1 MRYCKIIP
9 AMLCIM
15 AMGAACGQKKGKP
28 RQQEVVKT
36 VQQLDEVVPQQI
48 VERLQYVDGNDG
60 LMEDSVMALSPA
72 ALHAAY
78 DGQGGKAIWS
88 SNGKAIPQADS
99 LFRWI
104 RDARLYGLNPAHYHA
119 AALQQALERRNTD
132 KESLRDAA
140 LWAQTDVLLTDAF
153 FKLASHLHY
162 GVIPRDSI
170 ALRKDSLLTDDV
182 LNMLL
187 REAITGNHISEIL
200 QSREPTHEAYRLL
213 KIGLAEYESRYKDVV
228 WDTLPSEYT
237 DTVAFRHQLAVRLA
251 ETGHLDTLENNIGD
265 TVALKKAVKQFQQE
279 INLYPDGV
287 AGKRTIQYLN
297 RQPGDWI
304 EQAGINLDRW
314 RKMPDTL
321 PARYLMVNIPAFRLQ
336 VWDDSAGT
344 VLESRVIVGTPRTR
358 TPQLSSVM
366 TNFVLYPYWRVP
378 YSIVFKEM
386 LPQIKKNRHYLV
398 EKNLEV
404 VDHHGNIISPDS
416 IDWQKLNKNYFP
428 YVLRQM
434 DGLDNSLG
442 IMKFNFANR
451 FSVYL
456 HDTNNRKLFANSN
469 RALSHGCVRVQAWDS
484 LAMYL
489 VSSDPRPEMADSVR
503 AWLSRE
509 EQRTYAFPKRLPI
522 YIRYFSSEYRDGRLR
537 FYEDV
542 YGEDARVR
550 QYLR

>member
-1 MRYCKIIP
+1 MKYLKFIPWMLLII
-9 AMLCIM
+9 IT
-15 AMGAACGQKKGKP
+15 AACGNRKGKP
-28 RQQEVVKT
+28 RQQEVVQN

-48 VERLQYVDGNDG
+48 AERLEYVDGNEG
-60 LMEDSVMALSPA
+60 WMEDSVPVFSAPALRKAYA
-72 ALHAAY
+72 ASA
-78 DGQGGKAIWS
+78 GKAIWS
-88 SNGKAIPQADS
+88 KNGEAIPQADS
-99 LFRWI
+99 LLRWI
-104 RDARLYGLNPAHYHA
+104 GSARHYGLNPAHYHA
-119 AALQQALERRNTD
+119 NALLAAQERRHTD
-132 KESLRDAA
+132 KDALRDAA

-153 FKLASHLHY
+153 FKLATHLHY
-162 GVIPRDSI
+162 GIIPRDSI

-182 LNMLL
+182 LNSLL
-187 REAITGNHISEIL
+187 RDAISGNRISEIL
-200 QSREPTHEAYRLL
+200 QAQEPVHEQYHLL
-213 KIGLAEYESRYKDVV
+213 KAGVAAYEDQYGNHS
-228 WDTLPSEYT
+228 WDTIAADYT
-237 DTVAFRHQLAVRLA
+237 DTLAFRRQLAARLVQ
-251 ETGHLDTLENNIGD
+251 TGHYDTLLNTTDD
-265 TVALKKAVKQFQQE
+265 TVALKKAIKQFQQE
-279 INLYPDGV
+279 IHLYPDGV

-297 RQPGDWI
+297 RQPKDWL
-304 EQAGINLDRW
+304 EQAAVSLDRW

-321 PARYLMVNIPAFRLQ
+321 PARYLIVNIPAFRLQ
-336 VWDDSAGT
+336 VWDDSAGL

-386 LPQIKKNRHYLV
+386 LPQIKKDRAYLTQ
-398 EKNLEV
+398 KNLEV
-404 VDHHGNIISPDS
+404 VDHHGNIVSPDS
-416 IDWQKLNKNYFP
+416 IDWNKLGKGYFP

-442 IMKFNFANR
+442 ILKFNFANR

-484 LAMYL
+484 LAMYM

-503 AWLSRE
+503 AWLARE
-509 EQRTYAFPKRLPI
+509 EQRVYSLPRRLPI
-522 YIRYFSSEYRDGRLR
+522 YIRYFSTEYRDGKLQ

-550 QYLR
+550 QYFQ

>member
-1 MRYCKIIP
+1 MSYCRIIP
-9 AMLCIM
+9 LLFIIA
-15 AMGAACGQKKGKP
+15 ASAACGNRKGKP
-28 RQQEVVKT
+28 RQQEVVQD
-36 VQQLDEVVPQQI
+36 VQQLGEVVPQQI
-48 VERLQYVDGNDG
+48 AERLEYVVGNEG
-60 LMEDSVMALSPA
+60 RMEDSVMALSAA

-78 DGQGGKAIWS
+78 AGQQGNAIWS
-88 SNGKAIPQADS
+88 REGREIPQADS
-99 LFRWI
+99 LLRWI
-104 RDARLYGLNPAHYHA
+104 TNARLYGLNPAHYHA
-119 AALQQALERRNTD
+119 AALQEAQDRRRSDNAAR
-132 KESLRDAA
+132 RDAA

-153 FKLASHLHY
+153 FKLATHLHY
-162 GVIPRDSI
+162 GVIPRDSV

-182 LNMLL
+182 LVALL
-187 REAITGNHISEIL
+187 RDALAGNRISEVL
-200 QSREPTHEAYRLL
+200 QAREPHHEAYQLL
-213 KIGLAEYESRYKDVV
+213 KSGLAEYEMQFGKEK
-228 WDTLPSEYT
+228 WDTLPADYA
-237 DTVAFRHQLAVRLA
+237 DTAAFRRQVALRLGK
-251 ETGHLDTLENNIGD
+251 TGHFDTLLYQLED
-265 TVALKKAVKQFQQE
+265 TVALKKAIKQFQQE
-279 INLYPDGV
+279 IQLYPDGI

-297 RQPGDWI
+297 RQPADWI

-336 VWDDSAGT
+336 VWDDSAGV

-386 LPQIKKNRHYLV
+386 LPQIRKNRNYLV

-404 VDHHGNIISPDS
+404 VDHQGNIIPADS

-442 IMKFNFANR
+442 VMKFNFANR

-489 VSSDPRPEMADSVR
+489 VRSDPRPEMADSVR
-503 AWLSRE
+503 AWLARE
-509 EQRTYAFPKRLPI
+509 EQRYYTFARRLPI
-522 YIRYFSSEYRDGRLR
+522 YIRYFSAESRDGKLR

>member
-1 MRYCKIIP
+1 M
-9 AMLCIM
+9 
-15 AMGAACGQKKGKP
+15 QN
-28 RQQEVVKT
+28 

-48 VERLQYVDGNDG
+48 AERLEYVDGNEG
-60 LMEDSVMALSPA
+60 WMEDSVMAQSPA

-78 DGQGGKAIWS
+78 AGNGGKAIWS
-88 SNGKAIPQADS
+88 RNGEATPQADS
-99 LFRWI
+99 LLLWI
-104 RDARLYGLNPAHYHA
+104 RNARLYGLNPAHYHA
-119 AALQQALERRNTD
+119 EALQAAQDRRRND
-132 KESLRDAA
+132 KDARRDAA

-153 FKLASHLHY
+153 FKLANHLHC

-170 ALRKDSLLTDDV
+170 ALRKDSVIADDT
-182 LNMLL
+182 LNAFL
-187 REAITGNHISEIL
+187 RDALAGNRISEVL
-200 QSREPTHEAYRLL
+200 QACEPSHEAYQLL
-213 KIGLAEYESRYKDVV
+213 KSGIAAYELRFGKETWDTIPAEYADTAAFRRQLALRLAKTGHF
-228 WDTLPSEYT
+228 DTLLYP
-237 DTVAFRHQLAVRLA
+237 
-251 ETGHLDTLENNIGD
+251 LED
-265 TVALKKAVKQFQQE
+265 TVALKKSIKQFQQE
-279 INLYPDGV
+279 IQLYPDGI

-297 RQPGDWI
+297 RQPVEWI

-336 VWDDSAGT
+336 VWDDSAGL
-344 VLESRVIVGTPRTR
+344 VLESRVIVGTSRTR

-386 LPQIKKNRHYLV
+386 LPQIKKDRNYLY

-404 VDHHGNIISPDS
+404 VDHQGNIISPDS

-489 VSSDPRPEMADSVR
+489 VSHDPKPGMADTVR
-503 AWLSRE
+503 AWQARE
-509 EQRTYAFPKRLPI
+509 EQRTYAFTKRLPI
-522 YIRYFSSEYRDGRLR
+522 YIRYFSAEYRDGKLR

>member
-1 MRYCKIIP
+1 R
-9 AMLCIM
+9 
-15 AMGAACGQKKGKP
+15 
-28 RQQEVVKT
+28 
-36 VQQLDEVVPQQI
+36 
-48 VERLQYVDGNDG
+48 ND
-60 LMEDSVMALSPA
+60 
-72 ALHAAY
+72 
-78 DGQGGKAIWS
+78 K
-88 SNGKAIPQADS
+88 
-99 LFRWI
+99 
-104 RDARLYGLNPAHYHA
+104 DAR
-119 AALQQALERRNTD
+119 
-132 KESLRDAA
+132 RDAA

-153 FKLASHLHY
+153 FKLANHLHC

-170 ALRKDSLLTDDV
+170 ALQKDSVIADDA
-182 LNMLL
+182 LNAFL
-187 REAITGNHISEIL
+187 RDALAGNRISEVL
-200 QSREPTHEAYRLL
+200 QAREPSHEAYQLL
-213 KIGLAEYESRYKDVV
+213 KSGIAEYELRFGKAT
-228 WDTLPSEYT
+228 WDTLPAEYG
-237 DTVAFRHQLAVRLA
+237 DTAAFRRQLALRLA
-251 ETGHLDTLENNIGD
+251 KTGHFDTLLYSLED
-265 TVALKKAVKQFQQE
+265 TVALKKSIKQFQQE
-279 INLYPDGV
+279 IQLYPDGI
-287 AGKRTIQYLN
+287 AGRRTIQYLN
-297 RQPGDWI
+297 RQPVEWI

-336 VWDDSAGT
+336 VWDDSAGL

-386 LPQIKKNRHYLV
+386 LPQIKKDRNYLY

-404 VDHHGNIISPDS
+404 VDHQGNIISPDS

-489 VSSDPRPEMADSVR
+489 VSHDPKPGMADTVR
-503 AWLSRE
+503 AWQARE
-509 EQRTYAFPKRLPI
+509 EQRTYAFQKRLPI
-522 YIRYFSSEYRDGRLR
+522 YIRYFSAEFRDGKLR

>member
-1 MRYCKIIP
+1 MRFCKIVLPFFIILL
-9 AMLCIM
+9 A
-15 AMGAACGQKKGKP
+15 AACGQKKGKP
-28 RQQEVVKT
+28 RQQEVVQN
-36 VQQLDEVVPQQI
+36 VRQLDEVVPQQI
-48 VERLQYVDGNDG
+48 AERLEYVDGNEG
-60 LMEDSVMALSPA
+60 WMEDSVMAHSPA
-72 ALHAAY
+72 GLRAAY
-78 DGQGGKAIWS
+78 AGNGGKAIWS
-88 SNGKAIPQADS
+88 ENGEAIPQADS
-99 LFRWI
+99 LFLWI
-104 RDARLYGLNPAHYHA
+104 RNARRYGLNPAHYHA
-119 AALQQALERRNTD
+119 AALQNAQERRRSD
-132 KESLRDAA
+132 KDALRDAA

-153 FKLASHLHY
+153 FKLANHLHY

-170 ALRKDSLLTDDV
+170 ALQKDSVIADDA
-182 LNMLL
+182 LNTYL
-187 REAITGNHISEIL
+187 RDALAGNRISEVL
-200 QSREPTHEAYRLL
+200 QAREPSHEAYQLL
-213 KIGLAEYESRYKDVV
+213 KSGIAEYELRFGNAS
-228 WDTLPSEYT
+228 WDTLPAEYA
-237 DTVAFRHQLAVRLA
+237 DTAAFRRQLALRLA
-251 ETGHLDTLENNIGD
+251 KTGHFDTLLYPLED
-265 TVALKKAVKQFQQE
+265 TVALKKSIKQFQQE
-279 INLYPDGV
+279 IQLYPDGI

-297 RQPGDWI
+297 RQPVEWI

-336 VWDDSAGT
+336 VWDDSAGL

-386 LPQIKKNRHYLV
+386 LPQIKKDRNYLY

-404 VDHHGNIISPDS
+404 VDHQGNIISPDS

-489 VSSDPRPEMADSVR
+489 VSHDPKTGMADTVR
-503 AWLSRE
+503 AWQARE
-509 EQRTYAFPKRLPI
+509 EQRTYAFTKRLPI
-522 YIRYFSSEYRDGRLR
+522 YIRYFSAEYRDGKLR